1 MHFRRTTHE
10 SSADEFR
17 DSAADEP
24 EGDRQVSQDSRSP
37 FSFSRPGTTTRPSPS
52 LEELDAEQEEVPAAP
67 PVIDRVE
74 SVVDSSSTFDG
85 HYTAEQ
91 DLRIQGT
98 VSGEIT
104 CRGLLTIEQ
113 NASARARIDARDAEV
128 FGSVDGDI
136 TCSGRLRLAG
146 TAVLTGTVRTRTLI
160 VEEGASITGS
170 IETNFTGDAS
180 SPPSRKRPRAL
191 DEKPAAASTATAT
204 AAKETT
210 DADDEA
216 ESEADEPA
224 SRNGN
229 GRSQRSRSRD
239 LPSFALVSS
248 EEAAPE
254 SQESGT

>member
-1 MHFRRTTHE
+1 MHFRRTTNE
-10 SSADEFR
+10 TSADELHN
-17 DSAADEP
+17 SVADAP
-24 EGDRQVSQDSRSP
+24 EGDHRVSQDSRSP
-37 FSFSRPGTTTRPSPS
+37 FSFSRPGATSRPTPS
-52 LEELDAEQEEVPAAP
+52 LEELEPHEEAPAAP

-74 SVVDSSSTFDG
+74 SVVDASSTFDG

-180 SPPSRKRPRAL
+180 SPPTRKRPRAL
-191 DEKPAAASTATAT
+191 DEKPAAVAS
-204 AAKETT
+204 AKE
-210 DADDEA
+210 DPASESDESDDE
-216 ESEADEPA
+216 ETT
-224 SRNGN
+224 SRGSN
-229 GRSQRSRSRD
+229 GRSRQRSRD

-248 EEAAPE
+248 EDASPASE
-254 SQESGT
+254 ESGT

>member
-1 MHFRRTTHE
+1 M
-10 SSADEFR
+10 
-17 DSAADEP
+17 
-24 EGDRQVSQDSRSP
+24 SQDSRSP
-37 FSFSRPGTTTRPSPS
+37 FSFSRPGTTSRPAPS
-52 LEELDAEQEEVPAAP
+52 LEDLDVQEEDAPAAP
-67 PVIDRVE
+67 ISSDRVE

-98 VSGEIT
+98 VSGEVT

-128 FGSVDGDI
+128 FGTIDGDI

-180 SPPSRKRPRAL
+180 SPPSRKRPRAVE
-191 DEKPAAASTATAT
+191 EKPVEAAKTTAAS
-204 AAKETT
+204 AAK
-210 DADDEA
+210 DDVA
-216 ESEADEPA
+216 EGEDDDDS
-224 SRNGN
+224 SSNGN
-229 GRSQRSRSRD
+229 GTGRSSRPRTRD

-248 EEAAPE
+248 EDASPAR
-254 SQESGT
+254 ESGT

>member
-1 MHFRRTTHE
+1 M
-10 SSADEFR
+10 
-17 DSAADEP
+17 
-24 EGDRQVSQDSRSP
+24 SQDSRSP
-37 FSFSRPGTTTRPSPS
+37 FSFSRPGTTSRPAPS
-52 LEELDAEQEEVPAAP
+52 LEDLDVQEEDAPAAP
-67 PVIDRVE
+67 ISADRVE

-98 VSGEIT
+98 VSGEVT

-128 FGSVDGDI
+128 FGAIDGDI

-180 SPPSRKRPRAL
+180 SPPSRKRPRAVE
-191 DEKPAAASTATAT
+191 EKPVEDAKTTAAS
-204 AAKETT
+204 AAK
-210 DADDEA
+210 DDVA
-216 ESEADEPA
+216 EGEDDDDS
-224 SRNGN
+224 SSNGN
-229 GRSQRSRSRD
+229 GTGRSSRPRTRD

-248 EEAAPE
+248 EDAAPAR
-254 SQESGT
+254 ESGT

>member
-1 MHFRRTTHE
+1 M
-10 SSADEFR
+10 
-17 DSAADEP
+17 
-24 EGDRQVSQDSRSP
+24 SQDSRSP
-37 FSFSRPGTTTRPSPS
+37 FSFSRPGATSRPTPS
-52 LEELDAEQEEVPAAP
+52 LEEMEPQEEAPAAAP
-67 PVIDRVE
+67 IIDRVE

-128 FGSVDGDI
+128 FGTVDGDI
-136 TCSGRLRLAG
+136 TCSGRLRLAS
-146 TAVLTGTVRTRTLI
+146 TAVMTGTLRTRTLV

-180 SPPSRKRPRAL
+180 TPPSRKRPRAL
-191 DEKPAAASTATAT
+191 DEKPAATAS
-204 AAKETT
+204 AAKESS
-210 DADDEA
+210 DSEEDSEDE
-216 ESEADEPA
+216 DTG

-229 GRSQRSRSRD
+229 GRSQRQRSRD

-248 EEAAPE
+248 EDAAPAT
-254 SQESGT
+254 QESGT

>member
-1 MHFRRTTHE
+1 MHFRRSSNE
-10 SSADEFR
+10 SGAEELI
-17 DSAADEP
+17 DSRTDAP
-24 EGDRQVSQDSRSP
+24 EGDRTVSQDSRSP
-37 FSFSRPGTTTRPSPS
+37 FSFSRPGTTSRPAPS
-52 LEELDAEQEEVPAAP
+52 LEDLEVQEEDAPAAP
-67 PVIDRVE
+67 IASDRVE
-74 SVVDSSSTFDG
+74 SVVDASSTFDG

-128 FGSVDGDI
+128 FGTVDGDI
-136 TCSGRLRLAG
+136 TCSGRLRLAS

-180 SPPSRKRPRAL
+180 SPPARKRPRSV
-191 DEKPAAASTATAT
+191 DEKPAETAKASAASAT
-204 AAKETT
+204 K
-210 DADDEA
+210 DEA
-216 ESEADEPA
+216 ADTDDDDDA
-224 SRNGN
+224 SSSGN
-229 GRSQRSRSRD
+229 GTGRSSRPRTRD

-248 EEAAPE
+248 EDATPAAR
-254 SQESGT
+254 ESGT

>member
-1 MHFRRTTHE
+1 M
-10 SSADEFR
+10 
-17 DSAADEP
+17 
-24 EGDRQVSQDSRSP
+24 SQDSRSP
-37 FSFSRPGTTTRPSPS
+37 FSFSRPGTTSRPTPS
-52 LEELDAEQEEVPAAP
+52 LEELDAQEEAP
-67 PVIDRVE
+67 VASAPVIDRVE

-91 DLRIQGT
+91 DLRIQGS

-113 NASARARIDARDAEV
+113 NASARAAIDARDADV
-128 FGSVDGDI
+128 FGTVDGDL

-191 DEKPAAASTATAT
+191 DEKPAAAAATAT
-204 AAKETT
+204 KDEPEPE
-210 DADDEA
+210 ADSEAEDEA
-216 ESEADEPA
+216 TG
-224 SRNGN
+224 SRNGS
-229 GRSQRSRSRD
+229 GRSRQRSRD

-248 EEAAPE
+248 DDAAPA